1 MTTTR
6 HDDVLQVKLSH
17 WRSRLVRYSVNV
29 YLVRGVLVDTGFP
42 AARGRLARLLDELR
56 PTAVVVTHHHE
67 DHAGNADVA
76 ARRGLPIA
84 MAPDTLALLRAG
96 ERGVGLYRRFVWS
109 TMPPLAD
116 AITPLPDDA
125 LATLGLALLHMPG
138 HSGDHRVVWDAN
150 RATLFGGDLFLGVRV
165 KVARPN
171 EDPRAHARSLRA
183 AAALQPRRLFDGHRG
198 LVPDPVRAL
207 LAKADWLDETIG
219 RIDALATQGWS
230 VRAIR
235 REVLGAEDPV
245 ALASFGDLSKANF
258 VRAVLKGGTGDARPR
273 TRG

>member
-1 MTTTR
+1 MMTTTR
-6 HDDVLQVKLSH
+6 HDDVTQVHLAH

-42 AARGRLARLLDELR
+42 AARGRIARLLDELR
-56 PTAVVVTHHHE
+56 PATVVVTHQHE
-67 DHAGNADVA
+67 DHAGNAALVA
-76 ARRGLPIA
+76 RHGLPIA
-84 MAPDTLALLRAG
+84 IAPDTLALLRAG

-109 TMPPLAD
+109 AMPPLAEPV
-116 AITPLPDDA
+116 TPLPDDA
-125 LATLGLALLHMPG
+125 LAAHGLAMLHTPG
-138 HSGDHRVVWDAN
+138 HSSDHRVVWDAG

-207 LAKADWLDETIG
+207 LAKADWLDESIA
-219 RIDALATQGWS
+219 RIDALAAKGWS
-230 VRAIR
+230 VAAIT
-235 REVLGAEDPV
+235 REVLGAEAPV

-258 VRAVLKGGTGDARPR
+258 VRAVLAKRGVGPGT
-273 TRG
+273 